1 MKINAANSAIQN
13 LLALVI
19 DANSGLALTES
30 QFTVGAPSVFVGT
43 AGRNAQITLT
53 AVPNAGFSGSKTVD
67 YTRLGVLTG
76 TATAAAEATAGIV
89 VGPAAT
95 AAEVKALLVA
105 QFGLVADQV
114 EVADL
119 VLPVDEDTPGSIT
132 LAAVAGSLLYVGNE
146 AVVLTVADADVP
158 LETAIAND
166 QLNGF
171 EPA

>member
-13 LLALVI
+13 VLDLVI
-19 DANSGLALTES
+19 DANSGLALTS
-30 QFTVGAPSVFVGT
+30 AKVTVGAPSVFAGT
-43 AGRNAQITLT
+43 AGRNTQVTLT
-53 AVPNAGFSGSKTVD
+53 AVANAGFSGTKVVD

-76 TATAAAEATAGIV
+76 TATAAAEAAAGIV
-89 VGPAAT
+89 VAPAAT
-95 AAEVKALLVA
+95 AAEVKAILVA

-119 VLPVDEDTPGSIT
+119 VLPVNESTPGSIT

-146 AVVLTVADADVP
+146 SVILTVADADVP
-158 LETAIAND
+158 LEDAVTND